1 MASPSITLTGQKP
14 NHIDQY
20 VPIAPFTGDCEPL
33 ATLDTMITQTIFEP
47 LTPGGHVDL
56 TIDGRDCDSDEVN
69 DLLLRAVGEVLDT
82 DAQAAMGAIFEQSLV
97 RWIPSASSP
106 IDEAFITQAAAR
118 CKLPD
123 PSKALYTTQSDVM
136 PTVKDVLAG
145 NAGTDLLLVSLGWTF
160 HPHTVGFW
168 FRTDAEF
175 DSFKAWLRSEL
186 AKIASNITPAD
197 NRMFQQFDK
206 IDLGG
211 LTESLILRA
220 NDSQALDEYSFARV
234 LMWALSTWTHMQQGT
249 WAPMQQTASTQ
260 QIGQASAPETC
271 GMLPFSIAE
280 LVLPRTLVLIN
291 IEAHARASMRKIN
304 AEWDLIMKS
313 LHNPVKL
320 ITPGQLSKLTALARA
335 QQKASV
341 QAANSLSNAQ
351 QQAGRSGRVVFRKR
365 PTRPVDIY
373 KSVMRVL
380 TRMSKVNQSLNSIRN
395 VSTSFVRANRR
406 QPNDPNKPGK
416 VVSRK
421 YMPDIHIYLDT
432 SGSIS
437 TENYEETIK
446 MLIQF
451 AQRMGVDLYFT
462 SFSHVM
468 STPVRLRIK
477 NRSITQVWKQF
488 AAVPKV
494 SGGTDYEQI
503 YKLINEHQT
512 LKRRL
517 NLVITDFEWWPG
529 SYHLEVPENLYYVP
543 ISVPDNWYESLRQSA
558 MSFTHHMKTIDPTT
572 GSRILGMT
580 K

>member
-33 ATLDTMITQTIFEP
+33 VMLETMITQTIFEP
-47 LTPGGHVDL
+47 LTPGGNVDL

-69 DLLLRAVGEVLDT
+69 DLLLRAVGEVLDA
-82 DAQAAMGAIFEQSLV
+82 DAQATMGAIFEQSLV

-106 IDEAFITQAAAR
+106 VDEAFITQAAAR

-136 PTVKDVLAG
+136 PTAKDVLAG

-168 FRTDAEF
+168 FRTNAEF
-175 DSFKAWLRSEL
+175 DSFKTWLRGEL
-186 AKIASNITPAD
+186 SKIASNIPPAD
-197 NRMFQQFDK
+197 NRMFQQFDALTLT
-206 IDLGG
+206 D

-220 NDSQALDEYSFARV
+220 DDSQALNEYSFARV
-234 LMWALSTWTHMQQGT
+234 LMWALMTWTHNN
-249 WAPMQQTASTQ
+249 AP
-260 QIGQASAPETC
+260 QAGAPQTC
-271 GMLPFSIAE
+271 GVLPFSIAE
-280 LVLPRTLVLIN
+280 MALPRTLVLVN
-291 IEAHARASMRKIN
+291 VEAHARASMRKIIN
-304 AEWDLIMKS
+304 EWELINKS
-313 LHNPVKL
+313 LHTPVKL
-320 ITPGQLSKLTALARA
+320 VTPGQLSKLTALARA
-335 QQKASV
+335 QQKASA
-341 QAANSLSNAQ
+341 QAANSLTNAHQ
-351 QQAGRSGRVVFRKR
+351 QKGRSGRVVFHKR

-395 VSTSFVRANRR
+395 VTTSFVRANRR

-416 VVSRK
+416 VISRK
-421 YMPDIHIYLDT
+421 YLPDIHIYLDT

-437 TENYEETIK
+437 TENYEDTIK
-446 MLIQF
+446 MLITF
-451 AQRMGVDLYFT
+451 AKKMGVDLYFT
-462 SFSHVM
+462 SFSHIM

-477 NRSITQVWKQF
+477 DRSVNQVWKQF

-503 YKLINEHQT
+503 YTFINEHPT

-529 SYHLEVPENLYYVP
+529 SYHIDVPENLYYVP
-543 ISVPDNWYESLRQSA
+543 ISVPSGYYSSLRNSA
-558 MSFTHHMKTIDPTT
+558 MSFVRSMEKIDPST

-580 K
+580 N

>member
-1 MASPSITLTGQKP
+1 MASINLVGQKP
-14 NHIDQY
+14 NCINPY
-20 VPIAPFTGDCEPL
+20 AYIAPFTGDCDPL
-33 ATLDTMITQTIFEP
+33 ATLDTAITQTIFEP
-47 LTPGGHVDL
+47 LTPGSNVNL
-56 TIDGRDCDSDEVN
+56 TIDGQDFDSDGVN
-69 DLLLRAVGEVLDT
+69 DLLLRAVGEVLDAN
-82 DAQAAMGAIFEQSLV
+82 AQATMGAIFEQSLV

-106 IDEAFITQAAAR
+106 VDEAFITQAAAR

-136 PTVKDVLAG
+136 PTAKDILAG
-145 NAGTDLLLVSLGWTF
+145 NAGTDPLLVSLGWTF

-168 FRTDAEF
+168 FRTDTEF
-175 DSFKAWLRSEL
+175 DSFKMWLRGEL
-186 AKIASNITPAD
+186 TKISSNITQAD

-220 NDSQALDEYSFARV
+220 NDSQALDEYSFARI
-234 LMWALSTWTHMQQGT
+234 LMWALSTWTHMQQANQPG
-249 WAPMQQTASTQ
+249 
-260 QIGQASAPETC
+260 APETC
-271 GMLPFSIAE
+271 GILPFSIAE
-280 LVLPRTLVLIN
+280 LALPRTLVLVN
-291 IEAHARASMRKIN
+291 VEAHARASMRKIN
-304 AEWDLIMKS
+304 AEWDIIMKS
-313 LHNPVKL
+313 LHNPIKL
-320 ITPGQLSKLTALARA
+320 VTPGQLSKLTALARA
-335 QQKASV
+335 QQKASA
-341 QAANSLSNAQ
+341 QAANSLTNAQ
-351 QQAGRSGRVVFRKR
+351 HQTGRSGRIVFRKR
-365 PTRPVDIY
+365 PTRPIDIY
-373 KSVMRVL
+373 KSVMRIL
-380 TRMSKVNQSLNSIRN
+380 TRMSKVNQSLNAIRN
-395 VSTSFVRANRR
+395 VGTSFVRANRR

-437 TENYEETIK
+437 EENYEDTIK
-446 MLIQF
+446 MLIAF
-451 AQRMGVDLYFT
+451 AQKMGVDLYFT

-468 STPVRLRIK
+468 ATPVRLRIK
-477 NRSITQVWKQF
+477 NRSLIQVWKQF

-503 YKLINEHQT
+503 YKFINENPP

-529 SYHLEVPENLYYVP
+529 SYHIDVPENLYYVP
-543 ISVPDNWYESLRQSA
+543 ISVPDNWYEALRQSA
-558 MSFTHHMKTIDPTT
+558 MSFTRSMKTIDPTT

>member
-1 MASPSITLTGQKP
+1 MASINLVGQKLNCINP
-14 NHIDQY
+14 Y
-20 VPIAPFTGDCEPL
+20 AYIAPFTGDCDPL
-33 ATLDTMITQTIFEP
+33 ATLDTAITQTIFEP
-47 LTPGGHVDL
+47 LTPGSNVNL
-56 TIDGRDCDSDEVN
+56 TIDGHNLDSDGVN
-69 DLLLRAVGEVLDT
+69 DLLLRAVGEVPDAK
-82 DAQAAMGAIFEQSLV
+82 AQATMGAIFEQSLA

-106 IDEAFITQAAAR
+106 VDEAFITQAAAR

-136 PTVKDVLAG
+136 PTAKDVLAG

-175 DSFKAWLRSEL
+175 DNFKTWLRGEL
-186 AKIASNITPAD
+186 TQIAGNITPAD

-206 IDLGG
+206 IGLTG

-220 NDSQALDEYSFARV
+220 NDSQALNEYSFARI
-234 LMWALSTWTHMQQGT
+234 LMWALSTWTHMQQANQPG
-249 WAPMQQTASTQ
+249 
-260 QIGQASAPETC
+260 APETC
-271 GMLPFSIAE
+271 GILPFSIAE
-280 LVLPRTLVLIN
+280 LALPRTLVLVN
-291 IEAHARASMRKIN
+291 VEAHARASMRKIN
-304 AEWDLIMKS
+304 AEWDIIMKS
-313 LHNPVKL
+313 LHNPIKL
-320 ITPGQLSKLTALARA
+320 VTPGQLSKLTALARA
-335 QQKASV
+335 QQKASA
-341 QAANSLSNAQ
+341 QAANSLTNAQ
-351 QQAGRSGRVVFRKR
+351 HQHGRSGRVVFRKR
-365 PTRPVDIY
+365 PTRPIDIY
-373 KSVMRVL
+373 KSVMRIL
-380 TRMSKVNQSLNSIRN
+380 TRMSKVNQSLNAIRN
-395 VSTSFVRANRR
+395 VGTSFVRANRR

-437 TENYEETIK
+437 EENYEETIR
-446 MLIQF
+446 MLINF
-451 AQRMGVDLYFT
+451 AQKMGVDLYFT

-468 STPVRLRIK
+468 VTPVRLRIK

-503 YKLINEHQT
+503 YKLINENPPF
-512 LKRRL
+512 KRRL

-529 SYHLEVPENLYYVP
+529 SYHIDVPENLYYVP
-543 ISVPDNWYESLRQSA
+543 ISVPDNWYEDLRQSA
-558 MSFTHHMKTIDPTT
+558 MSFTRSMKTIDPTT

>member
-1 MASPSITLTGQKP
+1 MASITLVGQKP
-14 NHIDQY
+14 NTLNPY
-20 VPIAPFTGDCEPL
+20 TAIAPFTGDCDPL
-33 ATLDTMITQTIFEP
+33 TTLDTMITQTIFEP
-47 LTPGGHVDL
+47 LNPGGNVNL
-56 TIDGRDCDSDEVN
+56 TIDGRDVDSDGVN
-69 DLLLRAVGEVLDT
+69 DLLLRAVGEVLDA
-82 DAQAAMGAIFEQSLV
+82 DAQVTMRAIFEQSLV

-106 IDEAFITQAAAR
+106 VDEAFITQSAAR

-136 PTVKDVLAG
+136 PTAKDVLAG

-175 DSFKAWLRSEL
+175 DSFKTWLRGEL
-186 AKIASNITPAD
+186 TKISSNIAPAD

-206 IDLGG
+206 IDLNG

-220 NDSQALDEYSFARV
+220 DDSQALDEYSFARI
-234 LMWALSTWTHMQQGT
+234 LMWALSTWTHMQQ
-249 WAPMQQTASTQ
+249 ANQA
-260 QIGQASAPETC
+260 GQANTPETC

-280 LVLPRTLVLIN
+280 LALPRTLVLIN
-291 IEAHARASMRKIN
+291 VEAHARASMRKIN

-320 ITPGQLSKLTALARA
+320 VTPGQLSKLTALARA
-335 QQKASV
+335 QQKASA

-351 QQAGRSGRVVFRKR
+351 HQAGRSGRVVFRKR

-416 VVSRK
+416 VVSRQ

-437 TENYEETIK
+437 TENYEDTIK
-446 MLIQF
+446 MLIRF

-543 ISVPDNWYESLRQSA
+543 ISVPDYHYNYLRESA
-558 MSFTHHMKTIDPTT
+558 KSFTHHMQTIDPST

>member
-1 MASPSITLTGQKP
+1 MASINLVGQKP
-14 NHIDQY
+14 NYINPY
-20 VPIAPFTGDCEPL
+20 AYIAPFTGDCDPL
-33 ATLDTMITQTIFEP
+33 ATLDTAITQTIFEP
-47 LTPGGHVDL
+47 LTPGGNVNL
-56 TIDGRDCDSDEVN
+56 TIDGHDVDSDGVN
-69 DLLLRAVGEVLDT
+69 DLLLRAVGEVLDAN
-82 DAQAAMGAIFEQSLV
+82 AQATMGAIFEQSLI

-106 IDEAFITQAAAR
+106 VDEAFITQAAAR

-136 PTVKDVLAG
+136 PTAKYVLAG

-168 FRTDAEF
+168 FRTDTEF
-175 DSFKAWLRSEL
+175 DSFKMWLRGEL
-186 AKIASNITPAD
+186 TKISSNINPAD

-220 NDSQALDEYSFARV
+220 NDSQALDEYSFARI
-234 LMWALSTWTHMQQGT
+234 LMWALSTWTHMQQANQPG
-249 WAPMQQTASTQ
+249 
-260 QIGQASAPETC
+260 APETC
-271 GMLPFSIAE
+271 GILPFSIAE
-280 LVLPRTLVLIN
+280 LALPRTLVLVN
-291 IEAHARASMRKIN
+291 VEAHARASMRKIN
-304 AEWDLIMKS
+304 AEWDIIMKS
-313 LHNPVKL
+313 LHNPIKL
-320 ITPGQLSKLTALARA
+320 VTPGQLSKLTALARA
-335 QQKASV
+335 QQKASA
-341 QAANSLSNAQ
+341 QAANSLTNAQ
-351 QQAGRSGRVVFRKR
+351 HQTGRSGRIVFHKR

-373 KSVMRVL
+373 RSVMRVL
-380 TRMSKVNQSLNSIRN
+380 MRMSKVNQSLNAIRN
-395 VSTSFVRANRR
+395 VGTSFVRANRR

-437 TENYEETIK
+437 EENYEDTIK
-446 MLIQF
+446 MLIAF
-451 AQRMGVDLYFT
+451 AQKMGVDLYFT

-468 STPVRLRIK
+468 ATPVRLRIK
-477 NRSITQVWKQF
+477 NRSLIQVWKQF

-503 YKLINEHQT
+503 YKFVNENPP

-529 SYHLEVPENLYYVP
+529 SYHIDVPENLYYVP
-543 ISVPDNWYESLRQSA
+543 ISVPDNWYEALRQSA
-558 MSFTHHMKTIDPTT
+558 MSFTRSMKTIDPTT

>member
-1 MASPSITLTGQKP
+1 MASINLVGQKP
-14 NHIDQY
+14 NCINPY
-20 VPIAPFTGDCEPL
+20 AYIAPFTGDCDPL
-33 ATLDTMITQTIFEP
+33 ATLDTAITQTIFEP
-47 LTPGGHVDL
+47 LTPGGNVNL
-56 TIDGRDCDSDEVN
+56 TIDGHNLDSDGVN
-69 DLLLRAVGEVLDT
+69 DLLLRAVGEVLDAN
-82 DAQAAMGAIFEQSLV
+82 AQATMGAIFEQSLA

-106 IDEAFITQAAAR
+106 VDEAFITQAAAR

-136 PTVKDVLAG
+136 PTAKDVLAG

-175 DSFKAWLRSEL
+175 DSFKMWLRGEL
-186 AKIASNITPAD
+186 TKISSNITPAD
-197 NRMFQQFDK
+197 NQMFQQFDK
-206 IDLGG
+206 INLNG

-220 NDSQALDEYSFARV
+220 NDSQALDEYAFARI
-234 LMWALSTWTHMQQGT
+234 LMWALSTWTHMQQ
-249 WAPMQQTASTQ
+249 MNQT
-260 QIGQASAPETC
+260 GQTNTPETC
-271 GMLPFSIAE
+271 GILPFSIAE
-280 LVLPRTLVLIN
+280 LALPRTLVLVN
-291 IEAHARASMRKIN
+291 VEAHARASMRKIN
-304 AEWDLIMKS
+304 AEWDIIMKS
-313 LHNPVKL
+313 LHNPIKL
-320 ITPGQLSKLTALARA
+320 VTPGQLSKLTALARA
-335 QQKASV
+335 QQKASA
-341 QAANSLSNAQ
+341 QAANSLTNAQ
-351 QQAGRSGRVVFRKR
+351 HQHGRSGRVVFRKR
-365 PTRPVDIY
+365 PTRPIDIY
-373 KSVMRVL
+373 KSVMRIL
-380 TRMSKVNQSLNSIRN
+380 TRMSKVNQSLNAIRN
-395 VSTSFVRANRR
+395 VGTSFVRANRR

-437 TENYEETIK
+437 EENYEDTIK
-446 MLIQF
+446 MLITF
-451 AQRMGVDLYFT
+451 AQKMGVDLYFT

-468 STPVRLRIK
+468 ATPVRLRIK
-477 NRSITQVWKQF
+477 NRSLIQVWKQF

-503 YKLINEHQT
+503 YKLINENPPF
-512 LKRRL
+512 KRRL

-529 SYHLEVPENLYYVP
+529 SYHIDVPENLYYVP

-558 MSFTHHMKTIDPTT
+558 IDFTHHMKTIDPTT

>member
-1 MASPSITLTGQKP
+1 MASINLVGQKP
-14 NHIDQY
+14 NCINPY
-20 VPIAPFTGDCEPL
+20 AYIAPFTGDCDPL
-33 ATLDTMITQTIFEP
+33 ATLDTAITQTIFEP
-47 LTPGGHVDL
+47 LTPGSNVNL
-56 TIDGRDCDSDEVN
+56 TIDGQDFDSDRVN
-69 DLLLRAVGEVLDT
+69 DLLLRAVGEVLDAN
-82 DAQAAMGAIFEQSLV
+82 AQATMGAIFEQSLV

-106 IDEAFITQAAAR
+106 VDEAFITQAAAR

-136 PTVKDVLAG
+136 PTAKDVLAG

-168 FRTDAEF
+168 FRTDTEF
-175 DSFKAWLRSEL
+175 DSFKMWLRGEL
-186 AKIASNITPAD
+186 TKISSNINPAD

-220 NDSQALDEYSFARV
+220 NDSQALDEYSFARI
-234 LMWALSTWTHMQQGT
+234 LMWALSTWTHMQQANQPG
-249 WAPMQQTASTQ
+249 
-260 QIGQASAPETC
+260 APETC
-271 GMLPFSIAE
+271 GILPFSIAE
-280 LVLPRTLVLIN
+280 LALPRTLVLVN
-291 IEAHARASMRKIN
+291 VEAHARASMRKIN
-304 AEWDLIMKS
+304 VEWDIIMKS
-313 LHNPVKL
+313 LRNPIKL
-320 ITPGQLSKLTALARA
+320 VTPGQLSKLTALARA
-335 QQKASV
+335 QQKASA
-341 QAANSLSNAQ
+341 QAANSLTNAQ
-351 QQAGRSGRVVFRKR
+351 HQTGRSGRIVFRKR
-365 PTRPVDIY
+365 PTRPIDIY
-373 KSVMRVL
+373 KSVMRIL
-380 TRMSKVNQSLNSIRN
+380 TRMSKVNQSLNAIRN
-395 VSTSFVRANRR
+395 VGTSFVRANRR

-437 TENYEETIK
+437 EENYEDTIK
-446 MLIQF
+446 MLITF
-451 AQRMGVDLYFT
+451 AQKMGVDLYFT

-468 STPVRLRIK
+468 ATPVRLRIK
-477 NRSITQVWKQF
+477 NRSLIQVWKQF

-503 YKLINEHQT
+503 YKFVNENPP

-529 SYHLEVPENLYYVP
+529 SYHIDVPENLYYVP

-558 MSFTHHMKTIDPTT
+558 IDFTHRMKTIDPTT

>member
-1 MASPSITLTGQKP
+1 MASTITLVGQKP
-14 NHIDQY
+14 NDINPY
-20 VPIAPFTGDCEPL
+20 TAIAPFTGDCEPL
-33 ATLDTMITQTIFEP
+33 VTLDTMITQTIFEP
-47 LTPGGHVDL
+47 LNPGVNVNL
-56 TIDGRDCDSDEVN
+56 TIDGRDLDSDGVN
-69 DLLLRAVGEVLDT
+69 DLLLRAVGEVLDA
-82 DAQAAMGAIFEQSLV
+82 DAQATMGAIFEQSLV

-123 PSKALYTTQSDVM
+123 PKKALYTTQSDVM
-136 PTVKDVLAG
+136 PAAKDVLAG

-168 FRTDAEF
+168 FRTDSEF
-175 DSFKAWLRSEL
+175 DSFKTWLRGEL
-186 AKIASNITPAD
+186 TKIASNIAPAD

-206 IDLGG
+206 IDLSG

-234 LMWALSTWTHMQQGT
+234 LMWALSTWTHMQQTNQAG
-249 WAPMQQTASTQ
+249 QTST
-260 QIGQASAPETC
+260 PETC

-280 LVLPRTLVLIN
+280 LALPRTLVLVN
-291 IEAHARASMRKIN
+291 VEAHARASMRKIN

-320 ITPGQLSKLTALARA
+320 VTPGQLSKLTALARA

-351 QQAGRSGRVVFRKR
+351 HQAGRSGRVVFRKR

-395 VSTSFVRANRR
+395 VTTSFVRANRR

-416 VVSRK
+416 VVSRQ

-437 TENYEETIK
+437 VDNYEDTIK

-477 NRSITQVWKQF
+477 GRSITQVWKQF

-543 ISVPDNWYESLRQSA
+543 ISVPDYHYNSLRESA
-558 MSFTHHMKTIDPTT
+558 KSFTHHMQTIDPST

>member
-1 MASPSITLTGQKP
+1 MASINLVGQKP
-14 NHIDQY
+14 NCINPY
-20 VPIAPFTGDCEPL
+20 AYIAPFTGDCDPL
-33 ATLDTMITQTIFEP
+33 ATLDTAITQTIFEP
-47 LTPGGHVDL
+47 LTPGGNVNL
-56 TIDGRDCDSDEVN
+56 TIDGHNLDSDGVN
-69 DLLLRAVGEVLDT
+69 NLLLRAVGEVLDAN
-82 DAQAAMGAIFEQSLV
+82 AQATMGAIFEQSLA

-106 IDEAFITQAAAR
+106 VDEAFITQAAAR

-136 PTVKDVLAG
+136 PTAKDVLAG

-168 FRTDAEF
+168 FRTDTEF
-175 DSFKAWLRSEL
+175 DSFKMWLRGEL
-186 AKIASNITPAD
+186 TKISSNITPAD

-206 IDLGG
+206 IDLNG

-220 NDSQALDEYSFARV
+220 NDSQALDEYAFARI
-234 LMWALSTWTHMQQGT
+234 LMWALSTWTHMQQANQPG
-249 WAPMQQTASTQ
+249 
-260 QIGQASAPETC
+260 APETC
-271 GMLPFSIAE
+271 GILPFSIAE
-280 LVLPRTLVLIN
+280 LALPRTLVLVN
-291 IEAHARASMRKIN
+291 VEAHARASMRKIN
-304 AEWDLIMKS
+304 AEWDIIMKS
-313 LHNPVKL
+313 LHNPIKL
-320 ITPGQLSKLTALARA
+320 VTPGQLSKLTALARA
-335 QQKASV
+335 QQKASA
-341 QAANSLSNAQ
+341 QAANSLTNAQ
-351 QQAGRSGRVVFRKR
+351 HQTGRSGRIVFRKR
-365 PTRPVDIY
+365 PTRPIDIY
-373 KSVMRVL
+373 KSVMRIL
-380 TRMSKVNQSLNSIRN
+380 TRMSKVNQSLNAIRN
-395 VSTSFVRANRR
+395 VGTSFVRANRR

-437 TENYEETIK
+437 EENYEDTIK
-446 MLIQF
+446 MLITF
-451 AQRMGVDLYFT
+451 AQKMGVDLYFT

-468 STPVRLRIK
+468 ATPVRLRIK
-477 NRSITQVWKQF
+477 NRSLIQVWKQF

-503 YKLINEHQT
+503 YKFINENPP

-529 SYHLEVPENLYYVP
+529 SYHIDVPENLYYVP
-543 ISVPDNWYESLRQSA
+543 ISVPDNWYEALRQSA
-558 MSFTHHMKTIDPTT
+558 MSFTRSMKTIDPTT

>member
-1 MASPSITLTGQKP
+1 MASINLVGQKP
-14 NHIDQY
+14 NCINPY
-20 VPIAPFTGDCEPL
+20 AYIAPFTGDCDPL
-33 ATLDTMITQTIFEP
+33 ATLDTAITQTIFEP
-47 LTPGGHVDL
+47 LTPGSNVNL
-56 TIDGRDCDSDEVN
+56 TIDGQDFDSDRVN
-69 DLLLRAVGEVLDT
+69 DLLLRAVGEVLDAN
-82 DAQAAMGAIFEQSLV
+82 AQATMGAIFEQSLV

-106 IDEAFITQAAAR
+106 VDEAFITQAAAR

-136 PTVKDVLAG
+136 PTAKDVLAG

-168 FRTDAEF
+168 FHTATEF
-175 DSFKAWLRSEL
+175 DSFKMWLRGEL
-186 AKIASNITPAD
+186 TKISSNITPAD

-206 IDLGG
+206 IDLND

-220 NDSQALDEYSFARV
+220 NDSQALDEYSFARI
-234 LMWALSTWTHMQQGT
+234 LMWALSTWTHMQQANQPG
-249 WAPMQQTASTQ
+249 
-260 QIGQASAPETC
+260 APETC
-271 GMLPFSIAE
+271 GILPFSIAE
-280 LVLPRTLVLIN
+280 LALPRTLVLVN
-291 IEAHARASMRKIN
+291 VEAHARASMRKIN
-304 AEWDLIMKS
+304 TEWDIIMKS
-313 LHNPVKL
+313 LHNPIKL
-320 ITPGQLSKLTALARA
+320 VTPGQLSKLTALARA
-335 QQKASV
+335 QQKASA
-341 QAANSLSNAQ
+341 QAANSLTNAQ
-351 QQAGRSGRVVFRKR
+351 HQTGRSGRIVFRKR
-365 PTRPVDIY
+365 PTRPIDIY
-373 KSVMRVL
+373 KSVMRIL
-380 TRMSKVNQSLNSIRN
+380 TRMSKVNQSLNAIRN
-395 VSTSFVRANRR
+395 VGTSFVRANRR

-437 TENYEETIK
+437 EENYEDTIK
-446 MLIQF
+446 MLITF
-451 AQRMGVDLYFT
+451 AQKMGVDLYFT

-468 STPVRLRIK
+468 ATPVRLRIK
-477 NRSITQVWKQF
+477 NRPLIQVWKQF

-503 YKLINEHQT
+503 YKLINENPPF
-512 LKRRL
+512 KRRL

-529 SYHLEVPENLYYVP
+529 SYHIDVPENLHYVP

-558 MSFTHHMKTIDPTT
+558 IDFTHRMKTIDPTT

>member
-1 MASPSITLTGQKP
+1 MASINLVGQKP
-14 NHIDQY
+14 NCINPY
-20 VPIAPFTGDCEPL
+20 AYIAPFTGDCDPL
-33 ATLDTMITQTIFEP
+33 ATLDTAITQTIFEP
-47 LTPGGHVDL
+47 LTPGGNVNL
-56 TIDGRDCDSDEVN
+56 TIDGHNLDSDGVN
-69 DLLLRAVGEVLDT
+69 DLLLRAVGEVLDAN
-82 DAQAAMGAIFEQSLV
+82 AQAAMGAIFEQSLV

-106 IDEAFITQAAAR
+106 VDEAFITQAAAR

-123 PSKALYTTQSDVM
+123 PSKALYTTQSDVI
-136 PTVKDVLAG
+136 PTAKDVLAG

-168 FRTDAEF
+168 FRTDTEF
-175 DSFKAWLRSEL
+175 NSFKMWLRGEL
-186 AKIASNITPAD
+186 TKISSNITPAD
-197 NRMFQQFDK
+197 KRMFQQFDK

-220 NDSQALDEYSFARV
+220 NDSQALDEYSFARI
-234 LMWALSTWTHMQQGT
+234 LMWAIGTWTHMQQAKQPG
-249 WAPMQQTASTQ
+249 
-260 QIGQASAPETC
+260 APETC
-271 GMLPFSIAE
+271 GILPFSIAE
-280 LVLPRTLVLIN
+280 LALPRTLVLVN
-291 IEAHARASMRKIN
+291 VEAHARASMRKIN
-304 AEWDLIMKS
+304 AEWDIIMKS
-313 LHNPVKL
+313 LHNPIKL
-320 ITPGQLSKLTALARA
+320 VTPGQLSKLTALARA
-335 QQKASV
+335 QQKASA
-341 QAANSLSNAQ
+341 QAANSLTNAQ
-351 QQAGRSGRVVFRKR
+351 HQHGRSGRVVFRKR
-365 PTRPVDIY
+365 PTRPIDIY
-373 KSVMRVL
+373 KSVMRIL
-380 TRMSKVNQSLNSIRN
+380 TRMSKVNQSLNAIRN
-395 VSTSFVRANRR
+395 VGTSFVRANRR

-437 TENYEETIK
+437 EENYEDTIK
-446 MLIQF
+446 MLITF
-451 AQRMGVDLYFT
+451 AQKMGVDLYFT

-468 STPVRLRIK
+468 ATPVRLRIK
-477 NRSITQVWKQF
+477 NRSLIQVWKQF

-503 YKLINEHQT
+503 YKFVNENPP

-529 SYHLEVPENLYYVP
+529 SYHIDVPENLYYVP

-558 MSFTHHMKTIDPTT
+558 IDFTHHMKTIDPTT